1 MESGPE
7 PDTRPLRGPILVG
20 WLPDPQGA
28 DALALADVLAGLLG
42 ARPTILRV
50 IPVDPYLL
58 GDDPEVALQRET
70 REELQGACER
80 LASHDPLA
88 RAVAEPS
95 AARGLFAEA
104 AREKPAAIVVGSS
117 HRGGIG
123 RVLAGST
130 ATTLLQGAPAA
141 VAVAPRGYAERG
153 DGGVKRIGVAF
164 DDSPES
170 RLALAAAAELA
181 VAAGA
186 ELVLFTGE
194 VQSPFGYGPAI
205 EALTAGEVEDAA
217 TERAEDILATGVEL
231 VPAGVNVSAHR
242 VRAELGASLER
253 ESERLDLLVTGSRG
267 YGPVR
272 RTLLGS
278 LSTHLVHHAHCP
290 VVVVPRGA
298 DHGDPGEPS

>member
-1 MESGPE
+1 MIPIPE
-7 PDTRPLRGPILVG
+7 PDSPPLRRSLLVG

-28 DALALADVLAGLLG
+28 DALALADVLAGLLD

-50 IPVDPYLL
+50 VQVAPYLL
-58 GDDPEVALQRET
+58 GDEPEAALERET
-70 REELQGACER
+70 REELLGARER
-80 LASHDPLA
+80 LAARDPLT
-88 RAVAEPS
+88 RAVGEPS

-104 AREKPAAIVVGSS
+104 AREEPVAIVVGSS
-117 HRGGIG
+117 HRGGFG
-123 RVLAGST
+123 RVLADST

-141 VAVAPRGYAERG
+141 VAVAPLGYAEREG
-153 DGGVKRIGVAF
+153 QAVERIGVAF

-170 RLALAAAAELA
+170 RLALATAVELA

-186 ELVLFTGE
+186 ELTLFTGE

-217 TERAEDILATGVEL
+217 TERAQAILATGIGL
-231 VPAGVNVSAHR
+231 VPAELTVSAHR
-242 VRAELGASLER
+242 VRAEVGAALER
-253 ESERLDLLVTGSRG
+253 ESERLDLLVVGSRG
-267 YGPVR
+267 YGPLR

-278 LSTHLVHHAHCP
+278 VSTHLVHHAHCP

-298 DHGDPGEPS
+298 EPEGPDQPS